1 MKNTVL
7 HHCWLKG
14 HRPQSCVY
22 PSHWSLPEALV
33 PHAEGQAALTTWSPK
48 PDRPLSA
55 TSKRGTSMEQRD
67 QAMAER
73 HCGSWPSKNLLSSQ
87 KTLKKM
93 QVQRFKS
100 LCSLYE
106 QSNWPGH
113 QGYGKIHQISE
124 RCHFKK
130 GMCALPKYS
139 GGVYRCVQSSSGMDA
154 GLMAQKQCWRFAA
167 TKRVTWSLK
176 LDADYLV
183 THIQIFKVPNT
194 HCQIYRAHSQI
205 KPCMM
210 ASPICHLNYISK
222 YLKPK

>member
-1 MKNTVL
+1 MFLASWQLSYLTLESWPSFWGVEVGKWRTQFSIIAGLRDTGLRGLCVHAL
-7 HHCWLKG
+7 GSGLQG
-14 HRPQSCVY
+14 HRSF
-22 PSHWSLPEALV
+22 PEALV

-55 TSKRGTSMEQRD
+55 TSKRSTSMEQRD

-73 HCGSWPSKNLLSSQ
+73 HRGPWPSKNLLSSQ

-124 RCHFKK
+124 RRHFKK
-130 GMCALPKYS
+130 GMCALLKYS
-139 GGVYRCVQSSSGMDA
+139 GVVYRCVQSSSGMDA
-154 GLMAQKQCWRFAA
+154 GLMA
-167 TKRVTWSLK
+167 
-176 LDADYLV
+176 
-183 THIQIFKVPNT
+183 
-194 HCQIYRAHSQI
+194 
-205 KPCMM
+205 
-210 ASPICHLNYISK
+210 
-222 YLKPK
+222 

>member
-130 GMCALPKYS
+130 RNVCPS
-139 GGVYRCVQSSSGMDA
+139 EVQ
-154 GLMAQKQCWRFAA
+154 W
-167 TKRVTWSLK
+167 WSLQVCPVK
-176 LDADYLV
+176 QWDGCRADGPKTVLKV
-183 THIQIFKVPNT
+183 CSNKESNMKFKARCRLSSHT
-194 HCQIYRAHSQI
+194 YSDI
-205 KPCMM
+205 
-210 ASPICHLNYISK
+210 
-222 YLKPK
+222 